1 VRGQEFVLMCDDFE
15 LRKKMGVETVN
26 DRKLPIL
33 AVVVPSYNE
42 EDSLPHAEDKLL
54 EVLDGLVLCGKI
66 SSDSFIYFID
76 DGSVDRSWKLL
87 SEMNLRDGR
96 IKALKLSRNFGHQ
109 NALFAG
115 LVSIKD
121 KCDAVI
127 SIDADLQQD
136 PNVISDFVDAY
147 INGSDIVYGVRNDR
161 SSDGVSKKVTAIAFY
176 RLMSWMGVTTI
187 KNHADYRLLSRRA
200 LAALTEHSEPNLF
213 LRAICT
219 QLGFKSDTVY
229 FDVKAREI
237 GVSKYT
243 LRKMINLAL
252 SGIVSFSVSP
262 LRMIAVI
269 GVAIFGVTTLMSAYI
284 FLRTL
289 LIGDTAP
296 GWASTALP
304 IYFLGGIQI
313 MCMGVIG
320 EYLAEVLMTVKRRP
334 RYISEDELL

>member
-1 VRGQEFVLMCDDFE
+1 MIDKSIVR
-15 LRKKMGVETVN
+15 RKS
-26 DRKLPIL
+26 PIL
-33 AVVVPSYNE
+33 AVVVPCYNE
-42 EDSLPHAEDKLL
+42 EDSIPSAAQKLL
-54 EVLDGLVLCGKI
+54 DIIKSLVLDGKI
-66 SSDSFIYFID
+66 SADSFIYFID
-76 DGSVDRSWKLL
+76 DGSIDNSWKIL
-87 SEMNLRDGR
+87 SEMNLKDKQ

-121 KCDAVI
+121 KCDAAI

-136 PNVISDFVDAY
+136 PNIIKDFVESY
-147 INGSDIVYGVRNDR
+147 VKGSDIVYGVRKDR
-161 SSDGVSKKVTAIAFY
+161 GSDGILKKITALSFY

-200 LAALTEHSEPNLF
+200 LSALAEYSEPNLF

-219 QLGFKSDTVY
+219 QLGFRSDTVY
-229 FDVKAREI
+229 FDVRAREA

-243 LRKMINLAL
+243 VRKMINLAL
-252 SGIVSFSVSP
+252 NGIVSFSVSP

-269 GVAIFGVTTLMSAYI
+269 GVVIFGITTLMSAYI
-284 FLRTL
+284 IFRALFV
-289 LIGDTAP
+289 GDTVP

-320 EYLAEVLMTVKRRP
+320 EYLAEVLATVKRRP
-334 RYISEDELL
+334 KYIAEAELF